1 MDATTTAQLANTLHT
16 TTMTQVATAIT
27 AIGALGTAAFG
38 LTDAFKAIPGGGLS
52 RFGLHFLTCLIDKVA
67 PTGEDGTIPAG
78 SALTNSEI
86 DATVKANWI
95 NGMASSD
102 QKSVVKALVKLRLNA
117 ANAGSLASLTGV
129 DPTVLSIVAAK
140 LASGAALLPTE
151 MDAYGRFD
159 LVLSTSIDRAYQDA
173 DQRYRNWAKIFA
185 GAIAVVLS
193 ISAVA
198 ILGVH
203 GDGVY
208 FKAFL
213 VGLVATPLA
222 PIAKDL
228 TTALNTA
235 VKAVKT
241 VGA

>member
-1 MDATTTAQLANTLHT
+1 MQFSNYAEVIA
-16 TTMTQVATAIT
+16 

-38 LTDAFKAIPGGGLS
+38 LTDAFKAIPGGGVS

-67 PTGEDGTIPAG
+67 PTKDDSTVPAG
-78 SALTNSEI
+78 SALTNAEI

-102 QKSVVKALVKLRLNA
+102 QKSVVKALVKLRLNEK
-117 ANAGSLASLTGV
+117 NATSLAVLTGV
-129 DPTVLSIVAAK
+129 DSTVLSAVAAK
-140 LASGAALLPTE
+140 LASGGDAALLPNE

-173 DQRYRNWAKIFA
+173 DQRYRNWAKIVS
-185 GAIAVVLS
+185 GAIAVGLS
-193 ISAVA
+193 MTAVK
-198 ILGVH
+198 IIGVQ

-208 FKAFL
+208 FKAIA
-213 VGLVATPLA
+213 VGLVAVPLA
-222 PIAKDL
+222 PVAKDL